1 MLNKFDSTKYLY
13 QEDEEEEEEEE
24 EGDVEEDRLRLIAL
38 SESHQCHVITCSN
51 PVEIIANFQLCW
63 FHFTTL

>member
-38 SESHQCHVITCSN
+38 SE
-51 PVEIIANFQLCW
+51 LR
-63 FHFTTL
+63 